1 MTSIGFSAAAT
12 PNGADTKMMSKS
24 VVEGTLPS
32 SVYGQVA
39 STSWRRRPWKL
50 QCPYPTWPWH
60 PIWGLPAIG

>member
-50 QCPYPTWPWH
+50 QCPYPT
-60 PIWGLPAIG
+60 